1 MDMITRNE
9 RAVLF
14 LLAQFGNIS
23 RMKFVKLMFLIS
35 QEQRLYDFVPYH
47 YGPFSFQMYHDLLH
61 LEREGYLH
69 QTEDRIILHHQEFP
83 KPEGLL
89 QETVMCFSS
98 QFGQKNDS
106 EMVDYVYPRFPE
118 YTILS
123 EIRRLK
129 EYRRDETGFVTIG
142 YEGKSIDRFLSQLL
156 LHTVQTVI
164 DVRKNPYSRKYGF
177 SKVQLQDYLGKIG
190 IEYVS
195 MPELGIDSEA
205 RQNLTEPEMRT
216 LLQRYASTLVDHS
229 TTIETIREMGKNKK
243 VALVCFEANPAQC
256 HRGVI
261 AGVLRSLGQEVID
274 V

>member
-1 MDMITRNE
+1 MITRNE

-35 QEQRLYDFVPYH
+35 QEKRLYDFVPYH

-89 QETVMCFSS
+89 QEIVLRFSS
-98 QFGQKNDS
+98 IFAQKNDA
-106 EMVDYVYPRFPE
+106 EMVDYIYPRFPE
-118 YTILS
+118 FTIFS
-123 EIRRLK
+123 DIKRMK
-129 EYRRDETGFVTIG
+129 EYIRDETGFITIG

-156 LHTVQTVI
+156 LHKVQTVV

-190 IEYVS
+190 IDYIS

-205 RQNLTEPEMRT
+205 RQNLTEPEMEI
-216 LLQRYASTLVDHS
+216 LLQRYASTLGDRS
-229 TTIETIREMGKNKK
+229 TSIETLRDMGKNKK
-243 VALVCFEANPAQC
+243 VALVCFEANPEHC

-261 AGVLRSLGQEVID
+261 GGALRYEGEEVID
-274 V
+274 L